1 MEWRRSIAYNAHTI
15 DAIKP
20 ATGFGLLFDE
30 GIETFAARLFH
41 ALEATSEVD
50 RELLSMLE
58 VVLEN
63 VEPAKDRTLV
73 VG

>member
-15 DAIKP
+15 DTVEP
-20 ATGFGLLFDE
+20 ATGLGLLFDE

-50 RELLSMLE
+50 GELL
-58 VVLEN
+58 
-63 VEPAKDRTLV
+63 
-73 VG
+73 